1 MAMPEKKSTPAEFHP
16 FTAFRLKVLLHCN
29 YSTKYG
35 LLSSLHQTHDDRLFI
50 NQKHKLTKR
59 APTRMPPSQT
69 LPKPSDAAYQH
80 SQAVE
85 NTIQNEIKAA
95 GGWISFA
102 NYMQLALYAPCLGY
116 YRSGLHKFGSAGD
129 FVTAPEISSLFGRTL
144 AKQATQI
151 LKQVKQADILEFG
164 AGSGKLA
171 LDILLELEKKGC
183 LPRNYFIL
191 EVSAELRQRQQTLF
205 ANNAPHLIPLLH
217 WMDRLPAK
225 FSGLMLANEVLDA
238 MPVHL
243 VVWRNGQLLERGV
256 TYKNKVFVWQE
267 RPLRDGVLF
276 ETAAR
281 LDAQFNISNKHSSS
295 YVSEI
300 NLVIPSFISSLAN
313 ILQQGLIL
321 LIDYGFGAKEYYHPQ
336 RNQGTLMC
344 HYRHYAHDDPFYLPG
359 LQDITSHVDFSSVME
374 SAENTGLEL
383 MGYTTQAHFLIN
395 CGITEI
401 LAQTSADQMGKYL
414 PLSNQLQKLVSPAEM
429 GELFK
434 IIAFG
439 KNIAQPLIG
448 FTSGDKSRL
457 L

>member
-1 MAMPEKKSTPAEFHP
+1 MS
-16 FTAFRLKVLLHCN
+16 R
-29 YSTKYG
+29 
-35 LLSSLHQTHDDRLFI
+35 
-50 NQKHKLTKR
+50 
-59 APTRMPPSQT
+59 SQT
-69 LPKPSDAAYQH
+69 LPKPSDAAHRH

-85 NTIQNEIKAA
+85 KTIQNEIKAA
-95 GGWISFA
+95 GGWVSFA
-102 NYMQLALYAPCLGY
+102 NFMQLVLYAPCLGY
-116 YRSGLHKFGSAGD
+116 YSSGSHKFGSAGD

-144 AKQATQI
+144 AKQTTQI
-151 LKQVKQADILEFG
+151 LKQVKQSDILEFG

-171 LDILLELEKKGC
+171 LDLLLELEKTEC

-205 ANNAPHLIPLLH
+205 TNNAPQLIPLLQ

-243 VVWRNGQLLERGV
+243 VVWRGNQFFERGV
-256 TYKNKVFVWQE
+256 TYKNEAFVWKE
-267 RPLRDGVLF
+267 RPLRDGALF
-276 ETAAR
+276 EAAAK
-281 LDAQFNISNKHSSS
+281 LGAQHNLSNERYS
-295 YVSEI
+295 YTSEI
-300 NLVIPSFISSLAN
+300 NLVIPSFITSLAS
-313 ILQQGLIL
+313 ILQHGLIL

-344 HYRHYAHDDPFYLPG
+344 HYRHHAHDDPFYLPG
-359 LQDITSHVDFSSVME
+359 LQDITSHVDFSAATE
-374 SAENTGLEL
+374 AAGNTSLEL

-401 LAQTSADQMGKYL
+401 LSQTPADHMGKYL

-434 IIAFG
+434 VIAFG
-439 KNIAQPLIG
+439 KNIGQPLIG
-448 FTSGDKSRL
+448 FTNGDKSRL